1 MTGVQTAEITSLL
14 QAWTRGDQEALNHL
28 APLVYNELHRMAK
41 GYIRRERAGLS
52 LQTTALVHET
62 YLRLVDATKV
72 EWRDRAHFFAVSAQM
87 MRRILVDLARER
99 GSIKR
104 GGRATR
110 VDFDR
115 VPEISRE
122 RARELVVVDESL
134 NKLEEM
140 DSRKARVVELRF
152 FGGLSVEETAE
163 VLKISAQSVMRD
175 WKLAKA
181 FLMRELSPKGGE
193 P

>member
-1 MTGVQTAEITSLL
+1 MTGIQTVEITSLL
-14 QAWTRGDQEALNHL
+14 QAWTRGDQEALNRL

-99 GSIKR
+99 GSFKR
-104 GGRATR
+104 GGRATK
-110 VDFDR
+110 VDFDG
-115 VPEISRE
+115 VPEISQK
-122 RARELVVVDESL
+122 RARELIAVDESL
-134 NKLEEM
+134 NKLEGM

-163 VLKISAQSVMRD
+163 VLKISPQSVLRD

-193 P
+193 L